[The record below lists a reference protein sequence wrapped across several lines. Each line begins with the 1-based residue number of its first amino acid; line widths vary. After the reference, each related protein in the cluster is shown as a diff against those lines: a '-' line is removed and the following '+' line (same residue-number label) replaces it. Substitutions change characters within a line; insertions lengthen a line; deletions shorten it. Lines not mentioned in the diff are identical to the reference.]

1 MQQLKILIADDEP
14 IARDIIIAYV
24 AKMPMLEVAA
34 TCQNAIEV
42 FETLNKQTIDILFLD
57 INMPEISGI
66 DLLKSLR
73 NPPLVIFTTAY
84 SEYAVESYELNAV
97 DYLLKPISFERFA
110 KAVNKAISLREE
122 KPPGTPTQDN
132 SLFVKSDGKL
142 VRIDIN
148 ELLLIEGVK
157 DYVKLWAGDKPL
169 MVHSTM
175 KNMEEQLAQY
185 QHMVRVHKSYIVNLS
200 KVREVEGNA
209 LRLGQHEVVIGSTYR
224 EKVFELLD
232 KWRLL

>member
-1 MQQLKILIADDEP
+1 MQQLKVLIADDEP
-14 IARDIIIAYV
+14 IARDIIVSYV
-24 AKMPMLEVAA
+24 AKLPMVEVAA
-34 TCQNAIEV
+34 TCQNAVEV
-42 FETLNKQTIDILFLD
+42 FEALNKQAVDIIFLD

-73 NPPLVIFTTAY
+73 NPPHVVFTTAY

-97 DYLLKPISFERFA
+97 DYLLKPFSFDRFSQ
-110 KAVNKAISLREE
+110 AVNKALAQEEE
-122 KPPGTPTQDN
+122 KVTPQHTQDN
-132 SLFVKSDGKL
+132 TLFVKSDGKL
-142 VRIDIN
+142 VRIDID

-157 DYVKLWAGDKPL
+157 DYVKLWAGDKPIL
-169 MVHSTM
+169 IHSTM

-185 QHMVRVHKSYIVNLS
+185 TNMVRVHKSYIVNLS

-224 EKVFELLD
+224 DKVFELLD
-232 KWRLL
+232 RWRLL